1 MDAFLS
7 RFPVS
12 IMRNIVPQYR
22 PFFDLEESDAFMPDR
37 MRHPASRERVRR
49 VITITRMVRIR
60 IVEMLSDDDGE
71 QESMPARGNP
81 AAQRSGS
88 HRIAA

>member
-12 IMRNIVPQYR
+12 IMRNIVPQHR

-60 IVEMLSDDDGE
+60 IVEMLSDDAPERTDE
-71 QESMPARGNP
+71 PVLGNP
-81 AAQRSGS
+81 PAWRPGRSGS
-88 HRIAA
+88 AT